1 MFHGWFKPVGWRL
14 LEHPTTRRPT
24 KAGRK
29 GKTPARPG
37 FGFVIV
43 DYEIISQNTKANTAN
58 GGKALHS
65 TFHIAS

>member
-1 MFHGWFKPVGWRL
+1 M
-14 LEHPTTRRPT
+14 
-24 KAGRK
+24 RK
-29 GKTPARPG
+29 RAILKTWDHPARPG

-58 GGKALHS
+58 GGKAVHS